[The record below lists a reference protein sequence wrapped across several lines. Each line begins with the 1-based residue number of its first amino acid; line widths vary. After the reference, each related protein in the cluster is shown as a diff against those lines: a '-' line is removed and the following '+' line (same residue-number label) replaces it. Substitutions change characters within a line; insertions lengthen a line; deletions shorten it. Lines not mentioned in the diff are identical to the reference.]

1 MSDSWRIKKHSFIRL
16 VLDFIKKLFG
26 FFVFQRI
33 KNKKDYNWKIR
44 KNAALFEEK
53 KKKRMDCRS
62 HVGVT
67 LPSSIVNKGRPA
79 KMILI
84 ATRKAT
90 IWARR
95 KTYAPP
101 PRRWPSSCMPF
112 QCSCL
117 DYLWSRQ
124 VDLIR
129 FNYIEWIS
137 I

>member
-16 VLDFIKKLFG
+16 VLDFIKNCLDFLFSKELKIKRIIIEKLEKM
-26 FFVFQRI
+26 QPSL
-33 KNKKDYNWKIR
+33 KT
-44 KNAALFEEK
+44 K
-53 KKKRMDCRS
+53 KKKKKKDCRS

-117 DYLWSRQ
+117 DYLLDRQ
-124 VDLIR
+124 VDLIILSE
-129 FNYIEWIS
+129 FL
-137 I
+137 